1 MSFFEAIHLVHNLAW
16 TFRERYGWEMI
27 AERKRESTRSFT
39 INSSHAAWTT
49 GATFCP
55 NLMMITDITLSPK
68 FRGKRGS

>member
-39 INSSHAAWTT
+39 INSSHAAAAA

-55 NLMMITDITLSPK
+55 NNPLS
-68 FRGKRGS
+68 FNFF